1 MEKYEQPRILIEIF
15 TKENVVFTSINWGG
29 NNGEEEE
36 EDFSNLT
43 QEELEDEKENF
54 NNRYKYFNPSWGI
67 AYMDK
72 CICGRT
78 DSMERDGDVYIS

>member
-43 QEELEDEKENF
+43 
-54 NNRYKYFNPSWGI
+54 
-67 AYMDK
+67 
-72 CICGRT
+72 
-78 DSMERDGDVYIS
+78 